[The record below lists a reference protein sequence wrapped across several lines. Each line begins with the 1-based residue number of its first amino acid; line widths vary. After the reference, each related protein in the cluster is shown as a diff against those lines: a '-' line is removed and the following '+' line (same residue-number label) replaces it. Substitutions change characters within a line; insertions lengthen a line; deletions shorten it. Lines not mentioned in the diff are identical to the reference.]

1 MNVNPPTSSERD
13 AIVRHLALYEIP
25 VHALV
30 CELRHP
36 AGDVFLAAASHPVA
50 VRESPNATADGDA
63 CSEFYVILRGGSV
76 VHFPVDWYA
85 RCVESDGPA
94 HLVLRESIG
103 IAHCIAAE
111 GAEER
116 RITASHA
123 TSANVLTNCARD
135 AHRFVYRAIARIS
148 RTAATAWFSL
158 YRFCV

>member
-76 VHFPVDWYA
+76 VTPEGHSRSTYRNFFQP
-85 RCVESDGPA
+85 
-94 HLVLRESIG
+94 HLRWQFTGVRL
-103 IAHCIAAE
+103 AK
-111 GAEER
+111 
-116 RITASHA
+116 
-123 TSANVLTNCARD
+123 
-135 AHRFVYRAIARIS
+135 
-148 RTAATAWFSL
+148 
-158 YRFCV
+158 